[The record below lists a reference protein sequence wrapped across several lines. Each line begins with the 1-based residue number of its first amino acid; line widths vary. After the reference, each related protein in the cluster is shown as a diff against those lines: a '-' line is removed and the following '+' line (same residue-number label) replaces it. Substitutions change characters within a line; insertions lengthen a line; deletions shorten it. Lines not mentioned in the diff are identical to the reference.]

1 MRIYDA
7 DVGHW
12 LNFPSPLLT
21 PPSAFI
27 ATYDWLPAVLESILL
42 AIAQSH
48 EPPVMHARPYGVLRE
63 LYDAHSQDP
72 ASGIVELSASDVLR
86 EFLVGNAAVPGVT
99 PRIETIAA
107 ARSPEER
114 AAAAQEWLTNVRD
127 VAAQYLPGDMPGAAP
142 GGVFTSIPTRSTASK
157 TPIFRDL
164 APDVFWAT
172 EALTR
177 LLQREAAALARG
189 AATAGTGYLDDGP
202 VVIPE
207 GGTF

>member
-1 MRIYDA
+1 
-7 DVGHW
+7 
-12 LNFPSPLLT
+12 
-21 PPSAFI
+21 
-27 ATYDWLPAVLESILL
+27 
-42 AIAQSH
+42 
-48 EPPVMHARPYGVLRE
+48 VMHTLRPYGVLRE

-72 ASGIVELSASDVLR
+72 ASGIVELSASEVLR
-86 EFLVGNAAVPGVT
+86 EFLVTSAAAPGVT

-107 ARSPEER
+107 AQSPGER
-114 AAAAQEWLTNVRD
+114 AAAAQEWLTSVRD
-127 VAAQYLPGDMPGAAP
+127 VAAQYLPADMPGAVP

-177 LLQREAAALARG
+177 LLQREAAALGRG
-189 AATAGTGYLDDGP
+189 AATAATGYLDDSGP